1 MKRSEAVKYLSQFFD
16 AGPPTD
22 LGLTVQARLPPLSDL
37 CLLAVRCVWGGGA
50 SRLWSSRLYSR
61 HFTRLSHVPALRL
74 GILSH
79 SVIKGTRFIFS
90 FCFS

>member
-37 CLLAVRCVWGGGA
+37 CLLAVRCVCGGGFQT
-50 SRLWSSRLYSR
+50 LV
-61 HFTRLSHVPALRL
+61 FTP
-74 GILSH
+74 I
-79 SVIKGTRFIFS
+79 
-90 FCFS
+90 

>member
-37 CLLAVRCVWGGGA
+37 CLLAVRCVGGGLPDSGLHA
-50 SRLWSSRLYSR
+50 YIADTL
-61 HFTRLSHVPALRL
+61 PD
-74 GILSH
+74 
-79 SVIKGTRFIFS
+79 
-90 FCFS
+90 